1 MSLYEEYSEHCRLDM
16 GNEHDSPSTHC
27 YGGNVFLLMVTG
39 ILVNGPYAL
48 ITTAVSAELG
58 IHPSLQGKTIAGC
71 YSLPPIINNP
81 KYRNIIVPFF
91 LFTIGSA
98 KALAT
103 VTALIDGTGSIGAAV
118 GPFLAGALE
127 SGPEAADGKEDLDNV
142 FYMLMASNVVALLVR
157 SIQNYFIYLI

>member
-1 MSLYEEYSEHCRLDM
+1 M
-16 GNEHDSPSTHC
+16 
-27 YGGNVFLLMVTG
+27 
-39 ILVNGPYAL
+39 
-48 ITTAVSAELG
+48 
-58 IHPSLQGKTIAGC
+58 
-71 YSLPPIINNP
+71 
-81 KYRNIIVPFF
+81 PFF

-157 SIQNYFIYLI
+157 SIQKYFIYLI